1 MKKTFTLIELLVVI
15 AIIAIL
21 AGMLLPALNKARE
34 KARGAA
40 CTSNQKQIMTAVNMY
55 ASDFDDIIPPAN
67 ATSVN
72 FDSILSGVAANN
84 KNTDADYLP
93 KGSKTFRCSGDTK
106 TSYGGRYDM
115 TISFHSNSYANLLKY
130 LKLSKL
136 NPSLVYIA
144 DMSQAGLTNQTSF
157 YTPATASKHGANASG
172 TGWGKVY
179 LRHSGRVNGGILDGH
194 CASFNASEW
203 GNADNIIWKVFL

>member
-34 KARGAA
+34 RARGAA

-55 ASDFDDIIPPAN
+55 ASDYDDIIPPAN
-67 ATSVN
+67 AESVS

-84 KNTDADYLP
+84 KNTGADYLP

-106 TSYGGRYDM
+106 NSYAGRYDM
-115 TISFHSNSYANLLKY
+115 SYSFHGSYANLLKY

-136 NPSLVYIA
+136 NPSMVYIA
-144 DMSQAGLTNQTSF
+144 DMSQSGLANQVTF
-157 YTPATASKHGANASG
+157 FTPATSNKHGANAGG
-172 TGWGKVY
+172 TGYGKAY
-179 LRHSGRVNGGILDGH
+179 LRHSNKVNGGILDGH